1 MSARVN
7 KFTRTKHFLLRIV
20 LWDKKEMESIWVLS
34 SSYFGVYSN
43 NAVLK
48 QGPNFNVKKIKYLP
62 NIQARLALEVC
73 S

>member
-1 MSARVN
+1 
-7 KFTRTKHFLLRIV
+7 
-20 LWDKKEMESIWVLS
+20 MESIWVLS